1 MNEEK
6 KNVYGVLFILVAFM
20 LAVSIYQT
28 IGITLGT
35 ETPFVTVVS
44 PSMEHEHTGRFGRIS
59 TIFEEEEHSF
69 PSLFSTDLGLNI
81 GDVVLVT
88 GADFEKIE
96 AGREDGDVIVF
107 ESKDEELN
115 KRMPPMIHR
124 VISRNETSLETMG
137 DANDDQVRYC
147 VSPGGAHRMTQ
158 DTCTENERLVKIEQD
173 IREEQLKGRAA
184 IVLPNLGYTK
194 LVPMCVVFDVVLD
207 SQDEDIRYMCD
218 YIF

>member
-1 MNEEK
+1 MDDEN
-6 KNVYGVLFILVAFM
+6 KNGYGVLFILVAFI

-28 IGITLGT
+28 IGITLDT

-59 TIFEEEEHSF
+59 SVIEEDEHSF
-69 PSLFSTDLGLNI
+69 LSLFSTDMGLNI
-81 GDVVLVT
+81 GDVVLVK

-107 ESKDEELN
+107 KSKDEELN
-115 KRMPPMIHR
+115 QKMPPMIHR

-137 DANDDQVRYC
+137 DANNDQVKYC
-147 VSPGGAHRMTQ
+147 VSQGGVHRITHN
-158 DTCTENERLVKIEQD
+158 TCTENERLIKIEQD
-173 IREEQLKGRAA
+173 IREEQVKGQAY

-194 LVPMCVVFDVVLD
+194 LVPMCIVFDVVMD